1 MFIRDGICSDCF
13 ATLLT
18 STKVPFVVTCAIT
31 DDAVLTMK
39 SGTIKH
45 PECSVDLSG

>member
-1 MFIRDGICSDCF
+1 MCVDCS
-13 ATLLT
+13 AMLLT
-18 STKVPFVVTCAIT
+18 STKVPFVVTCAMT